1 MFEMTVTKKCTLK
14 HCSAADFHG
23 MSIMTDQSPHRVPLN
38 GSTISKK
45 IGKRPT
51 SHDDR
56 YEGWGSRNDGSF
68 NDTHTNNWGDGSSSK
83 KQRTQ
88 PGQTG
93 GYGSAIGSPGRIV
106 SRPKR
111 KKLRWPCPTKIIS
124 TRSSTKVAARKAEE
138 EVTNWAFLDQVA
150 TASHQ
155 PHRLTLLPKA
165 LPCPLGADC
174 SRWRRRIKKRVVMDR
189 VDKLLSSLTTKVSMQ
204 GDARMMPWRGN
215 RDRHCGARTSKI
227 SMRLIR
233 NITRVVV
240 VLVVVMVV
248 DYHPPAMA
256 AQ

>member
-1 MFEMTVTKKCTLK
+1 M
-14 HCSAADFHG
+14 
-23 MSIMTDQSPHRVPLN
+23 PLN

-45 IGKRPT
+45 IGQRPT

-68 NDTHTNNWGDGSSSK
+68 NDTHTNNLGDGASSK

-106 SRPKR
+106 SRPKAQEIKMAMPNQNNLNTQQHEGGSKESR
-111 KKLRWPCPTKIIS
+111 
-124 TRSSTKVAARKAEE
+124 E
-138 EVTNWAFLDQVA
+138 EVTNWAFLDQVR

-174 SRWRRRIKKRVVMDR
+174 SRWRRRIKKE
-189 VDKLLSSLTTKVSMQ
+189 
-204 GDARMMPWRGN
+204 W
-215 RDRHCGARTSKI
+215 
-227 SMRLIR
+227 
-233 NITRVVV
+233 
-240 VLVVVMVV
+240 
-248 DYHPPAMA
+248 
-256 AQ
+256 

>member
-23 MSIMTDQSPHRVPLN
+23 MSKVTDQSPHRVPLN

-68 NDTHTNNWGDGSSSK
+68 NDTHTNNLGDGASSK

-106 SRPKR
+106 SRPK
-111 KKLRWPCPTKIIS
+111 
-124 TRSSTKVAARKAEE
+124 A
-138 EVTNWAFLDQVA
+138 Q
-150 TASHQ
+150 
-155 PHRLTLLPKA
+155 
-165 LPCPLGADC
+165 
-174 SRWRRRIKKRVVMDR
+174 
-189 VDKLLSSLTTKVSMQ
+189 
-204 GDARMMPWRGN
+204 
-215 RDRHCGARTSKI
+215 
-227 SMRLIR
+227 R
-233 NITRVVV
+233 N
-240 VLVVVMVV
+240 
-248 DYHPPAMA
+248 
-256 AQ
+256 